1 MTEAPD
7 SLWSIDLFRCESA
20 ILRSHWV
27 LVVMDHYTRRI
38 VGFGIHAGTVDGRAL
53 CRMFTHAIRGLSRPT
68 RLSSDHD
75 PLSRFHPWC
84 ANLRVLQVTEVKSV
98 PYVPLSHP
106 FVERLI
112 GTLRRECVDQLL
124 FWSASDLADKLVAFQ
139 DFYNAHRAH
148 ASLDGRTPR
157 PDTKGCRTARP
168 LPMGRALPWS
178 LSDADRGV
186 TSDQRRRW
194 RAGRR
199 ARVRRLSRHSRAVRQ
214 LHALLMPSRQ
224 RRGGLP
230 AHGTR
235 RSNDV
240 GFLRIRHPH
249 PHQIRTWRFPP
260 SGSSADVAR
269 DSRATTVRSCGDM
282 IRRRRSA
289 GHGSLRTITPTRAAF
304 ARPGPG
310 GYPFPGVIARMQ
322 PSDSLIPIGL
332 GSGRPLPSAYPGAR
346 ATRSNEGL
354 PGVRAVLF
362 QRAVVVDPAGCG
374 ALLAHGAG
382 PAVAFRLHEALGTQ
396 EDVVSRLQGLRPTRS
411 RTYAS
416 ATALPRSPQGSLP
429 AWVGW
434 PLTGR
439 GSHPLD
445 DTQGFM
451 TYSSI
456 PLDRPAWPHHA
467 TTPRHV
473 PEEPAEAVS
482 GEGWRKD
489 ISCRSVYPEKSSRMS
504 IASA

>member
-1 MTEAPD
+1 M
-7 SLWSIDLFRCESA
+7 
-20 ILRSHWV
+20 
-27 LVVMDHYTRRI
+27 RI
-38 VGFGIHAGTVDGRAL
+38 VAGQFRFSSSPGGSL
-53 CRMFTHAIRGLSRPT
+53 PRG
-68 RLSSDHD
+68 
-75 PLSRFHPWC
+75 
-84 ANLRVLQVTEVKSV
+84 
-98 PYVPLSHP
+98 
-106 FVERLI
+106 
-112 GTLRRECVDQLL
+112 
-124 FWSASDLADKLVAFQ
+124 
-139 DFYNAHRAH
+139 
-148 ASLDGRTPR
+148 
-157 PDTKGCRTARP
+157 
-168 LPMGRALPWS
+168 
-178 LSDADRGV
+178 
-186 TSDQRRRW
+186 
-194 RAGRR
+194 
-199 ARVRRLSRHSRAVRQ
+199 
-214 LHALLMPSRQ
+214 
-224 RRGGLP
+224 
-230 AHGTR
+230 
-235 RSNDV
+235 
-240 GFLRIRHPH
+240 

-269 DSRATTVRSCGDM
+269 GSRATTVRSCGDM

-382 PAVAFRLHEALGTQ
+382 TAVAFRLHEALGTQ
-396 EDVVSRLQGLRPTRS
+396 EDVISRLQGLRPTRS

-451 TYSSI
+451 TYPSI

-467 TTPRHV
+467 PTRV
-473 PEEPAEAVS
+473 PGKPGQGGQDAV
-482 GEGWRKD
+482 
-489 ISCRSVYPEKSSRMS
+489 M
-504 IASA
+504 

>member
-1 MTEAPD
+1 MRGRPIKRT
-7 SLWSIDLFRCESA
+7 
-20 ILRSHWV
+20 LRPHRHIAAANEGP
-27 LVVMDHYTRRI
+27 VV
-38 VGFGIHAGTVDGRAL
+38 GRPV
-53 CRMFTHAIRGLSRPT
+53 RHAIFRLVRGMDL
-68 RLSSDHD
+68 RL
-75 PLSRFHPWC
+75 HPC
-84 ANLRVLQVTEVKSV
+84 SV
-98 PYVPLSHP
+98 APAEGP
-106 FVERLI
+106 EKR
-112 GTLRRECVDQLL
+112 G
-124 FWSASDLADKLVAFQ
+124 
-139 DFYNAHRAH
+139 
-148 ASLDGRTPR
+148 
-157 PDTKGCRTARP
+157 AR
-168 LPMGRALPWS
+168 
-178 LSDADRGV
+178 
-186 TSDQRRRW
+186 
-194 RAGRR
+194 
-199 ARVRRLSRHSRAVRQ
+199 
-214 LHALLMPSRQ
+214 
-224 RRGGLP
+224 
-230 AHGTR
+230 
-235 RSNDV
+235 
-240 GFLRIRHPH
+240 RHPQWVFSSSPGGSLPRG

-269 DSRATTVRSCGDM
+269 GSRATTVRSCGDM

-467 TTPRHV
+467 TTPPSAIAAR
-473 PEEPAEAVS
+473 PSIPA
-482 GEGWRKD
+482 
-489 ISCRSVYPEKSSRMS
+489 
-504 IASA
+504 

>member
-1 MTEAPD
+1 MSD
-7 SLWSIDLFRCESA
+7 SYNNTGRCQCTGSGQRCGSCGGSQE
-20 ILRSHWV
+20 V
-27 LVVMDHYTRRI
+27 
-38 VGFGIHAGTVDGRAL
+38 RAKPP
-53 CRMFTHAIRGLSRPT
+53 H
-68 RLSSDHD
+68 
-75 PLSRFHPWC
+75 
-84 ANLRVLQVTEVKSV
+84 
-98 PYVPLSHP
+98 
-106 FVERLI
+106 
-112 GTLRRECVDQLL
+112 
-124 FWSASDLADKLVAFQ
+124 
-139 DFYNAHRAH
+139 
-148 ASLDGRTPR
+148 
-157 PDTKGCRTARP
+157 
-168 LPMGRALPWS
+168 
-178 LSDADRGV
+178 
-186 TSDQRRRW
+186 
-194 RAGRR
+194 
-199 ARVRRLSRHSRAVRQ
+199 
-214 LHALLMPSRQ
+214 PSRVFSSSP
-224 RRGGLP
+224 GGDHSP
-230 AHGTR
+230 EA
-235 RSNDV
+235 
-240 GFLRIRHPH
+240 

-269 DSRATTVRSCGDM
+269 GSRATTVRSCGDM

-310 GYPFPGVIARMQ
+310 GYPFPGVIARMP

-467 TTPRHV
+467 TTPRSTQNPYLSVALDTSHSSSFDQRRRG
-473 PEEPAEAVS
+473 S
-482 GEGWRKD
+482 GLSQLLAPPGFPVRFTAT
-489 ISCRSVYPEKSSRMS
+489 SVRRWLGRPTNWLARIRQSIHSASRRLKSF
-504 IASA
+504 

>member
-1 MTEAPD
+1 
-7 SLWSIDLFRCESA
+7 
-20 ILRSHWV
+20 
-27 LVVMDHYTRRI
+27 
-38 VGFGIHAGTVDGRAL
+38 
-53 CRMFTHAIRGLSRPT
+53 
-68 RLSSDHD
+68 
-75 PLSRFHPWC
+75 
-84 ANLRVLQVTEVKSV
+84 
-98 PYVPLSHP
+98 
-106 FVERLI
+106 
-112 GTLRRECVDQLL
+112 
-124 FWSASDLADKLVAFQ
+124 
-139 DFYNAHRAH
+139 
-148 ASLDGRTPR
+148 
-157 PDTKGCRTARP
+157 
-168 LPMGRALPWS
+168 
-178 LSDADRGV
+178 
-186 TSDQRRRW
+186 
-194 RAGRR
+194 
-199 ARVRRLSRHSRAVRQ
+199 
-214 LHALLMPSRQ
+214 
-224 RRGGLP
+224 
-230 AHGTR
+230 
-235 RSNDV
+235 
-240 GFLRIRHPH
+240 
-249 PHQIRTWRFPP
+249 
-260 SGSSADVAR
+260 
-269 DSRATTVRSCGDM
+269 M

-374 ALLAHGAG
+374 ALLAHDAE

-396 EDVVSRLQGLRPTRS
+396 EDVVSRLRGLRPTRS

-467 TTPRHV
+467 TTPLAWAMTQNNLGNALWALGERESGTERLEQAVAAYTEALQERTRERV
-473 PEEPAEAVS
+473 PLEWAMTQKNLGRAIQILRERGS
-482 GEGWRKD
+482 
-489 ISCRSVYPEKSSRMS
+489 
-504 IASA
+504 AS

>member
-1 MTEAPD
+1 MVDEPQGQSGLDGETRVAPLPASPATPAGRPGRD
-7 SLWSIDLFRCESA
+7 RFRGQPHRHIAAANEG
-20 ILRSHWV
+20 L
-27 LVVMDHYTRRI
+27 I
-38 VGFGIHAGTVDGRAL
+38 VGRSVRHAVLRL
-53 CRMFTHAIRGLSRPT
+53 IRGM
-68 RLSSDHD
+68 
-75 PLSRFHPWC
+75 
-84 ANLRVLQVTEVKSV
+84 NLRLHPCSV
-98 PYVPLSHP
+98 APAEGP
-106 FVERLI
+106 EKR
-112 GTLRRECVDQLL
+112 G
-124 FWSASDLADKLVAFQ
+124 
-139 DFYNAHRAH
+139 
-148 ASLDGRTPR
+148 
-157 PDTKGCRTARP
+157 AR
-168 LPMGRALPWS
+168 
-178 LSDADRGV
+178 
-186 TSDQRRRW
+186 
-194 RAGRR
+194 
-199 ARVRRLSRHSRAVRQ
+199 RHSQWVFSSSPGGS
-214 LHALLMPSRQ
+214 LP
-224 RRGGLP
+224 RG
-230 AHGTR
+230 
-235 RSNDV
+235 
-240 GFLRIRHPH
+240 

-269 DSRATTVRSCGDM
+269 GSRATTVRSCGDM

-332 GSGRPLPSAYPGAR
+332 GSGRPLPLAYPGAR

-456 PLDRPAWPHHA
+456 PLDRPAWPHRA
-467 TTPRHV
+467 TTRV
-473 PEEPAEAVS
+473 PGKPGQGGQDAV
-482 GEGWRKD
+482 
-489 ISCRSVYPEKSSRMS
+489 M
-504 IASA
+504 

>member
-1 MTEAPD
+1 
-7 SLWSIDLFRCESA
+7 
-20 ILRSHWV
+20 
-27 LVVMDHYTRRI
+27 
-38 VGFGIHAGTVDGRAL
+38 
-53 CRMFTHAIRGLSRPT
+53 
-68 RLSSDHD
+68 
-75 PLSRFHPWC
+75 
-84 ANLRVLQVTEVKSV
+84 
-98 PYVPLSHP
+98 
-106 FVERLI
+106 
-112 GTLRRECVDQLL
+112 
-124 FWSASDLADKLVAFQ
+124 
-139 DFYNAHRAH
+139 
-148 ASLDGRTPR
+148 
-157 PDTKGCRTARP
+157 
-168 LPMGRALPWS
+168 
-178 LSDADRGV
+178 
-186 TSDQRRRW
+186 
-194 RAGRR
+194 
-199 ARVRRLSRHSRAVRQ
+199 
-214 LHALLMPSRQ
+214 
-224 RRGGLP
+224 
-230 AHGTR
+230 
-235 RSNDV
+235 
-240 GFLRIRHPH
+240 
-249 PHQIRTWRFPP
+249 
-260 SGSSADVAR
+260 
-269 DSRATTVRSCGDM
+269 M

-374 ALLAHGAG
+374 ALLVHGAG

-456 PLDRPAWPHHA
+456 PLNRPAWPHHA
-467 TTPRHV
+467 PTPRDG
-473 PEEPAEAVS
+473 ARC
-482 GEGWRKD
+482 GWRRETTVSTPSPAQHEWGVRRGTC
-489 ISCRSVYPEKSSRMS
+489 SCVAVEHVVCS
-504 IASA
+504 

>member
-1 MTEAPD
+1 
-7 SLWSIDLFRCESA
+7 
-20 ILRSHWV
+20 
-27 LVVMDHYTRRI
+27 
-38 VGFGIHAGTVDGRAL
+38 
-53 CRMFTHAIRGLSRPT
+53 
-68 RLSSDHD
+68 
-75 PLSRFHPWC
+75 
-84 ANLRVLQVTEVKSV
+84 
-98 PYVPLSHP
+98 
-106 FVERLI
+106 
-112 GTLRRECVDQLL
+112 
-124 FWSASDLADKLVAFQ
+124 
-139 DFYNAHRAH
+139 
-148 ASLDGRTPR
+148 
-157 PDTKGCRTARP
+157 
-168 LPMGRALPWS
+168 
-178 LSDADRGV
+178 
-186 TSDQRRRW
+186 
-194 RAGRR
+194 
-199 ARVRRLSRHSRAVRQ
+199 
-214 LHALLMPSRQ
+214 
-224 RRGGLP
+224 
-230 AHGTR
+230 
-235 RSNDV
+235 
-240 GFLRIRHPH
+240 
-249 PHQIRTWRFPP
+249 
-260 SGSSADVAR
+260 
-269 DSRATTVRSCGDM
+269 M

-289 GHGSLRTITPTRAAF
+289 GHGSFRTITPTRAAF

-456 PLDRPAWPHHA
+456 PLDRPAWPHHGNNA
-467 TTPRHV
+467 PPFNRWQQPDQYAGSLGRRAGAGPRTRDRV
-473 PEEPAEAVS
+473 NRRPVTRA
-482 GEGWRKD
+482 WRD
-489 ISCRSVYPEKSSRMS
+489 ESSPHPRQNLS
-504 IASA
+504 SHQQLDTAASLLLD

>member
-1 MTEAPD
+1 MQAKP
-7 SLWSIDLFRCESA
+7 
-20 ILRSHWV
+20 
-27 LVVMDHYTRRI
+27 
-38 VGFGIHAGTVDGRAL
+38 
-53 CRMFTHAIRGLSRPT
+53 P
-68 RLSSDHD
+68 
-75 PLSRFHPWC
+75 
-84 ANLRVLQVTEVKSV
+84 
-98 PYVPLSHP
+98 
-106 FVERLI
+106 
-112 GTLRRECVDQLL
+112 
-124 FWSASDLADKLVAFQ
+124 
-139 DFYNAHRAH
+139 
-148 ASLDGRTPR
+148 
-157 PDTKGCRTARP
+157 
-168 LPMGRALPWS
+168 
-178 LSDADRGV
+178 
-186 TSDQRRRW
+186 
-194 RAGRR
+194 
-199 ARVRRLSRHSRAVRQ
+199 
-214 LHALLMPSRQ
+214 
-224 RRGGLP
+224 
-230 AHGTR
+230 
-235 RSNDV
+235 
-240 GFLRIRHPH
+240 HPH
-249 PHQIRTWRFPP
+249 RVFSSSPGGSLPRGPHQIRTWRFPP

-269 DSRATTVRSCGDM
+269 GSRATTVRSCGDM

-467 TTPRHV
+467 TTPTVREIAVIPAIKRGSNQAQLTQRLSHGQLRALDQPDEFVLLGGRPSHV
-473 PEEPAEAVS
+473 PLSESEAVTPFFS
-482 GEGWRKD
+482 SRFSSTNSATTCLSRPF
-489 ISCRSVYPEKSSRMS
+489 SCRKSVTSVDVASRVVS
-504 IASA
+504 PTSRFLPASRNSLLHR

>member
-1 MTEAPD
+1 
-7 SLWSIDLFRCESA
+7 
-20 ILRSHWV
+20 
-27 LVVMDHYTRRI
+27 
-38 VGFGIHAGTVDGRAL
+38 
-53 CRMFTHAIRGLSRPT
+53 
-68 RLSSDHD
+68 
-75 PLSRFHPWC
+75 
-84 ANLRVLQVTEVKSV
+84 
-98 PYVPLSHP
+98 
-106 FVERLI
+106 
-112 GTLRRECVDQLL
+112 
-124 FWSASDLADKLVAFQ
+124 
-139 DFYNAHRAH
+139 
-148 ASLDGRTPR
+148 
-157 PDTKGCRTARP
+157 
-168 LPMGRALPWS
+168 
-178 LSDADRGV
+178 
-186 TSDQRRRW
+186 
-194 RAGRR
+194 
-199 ARVRRLSRHSRAVRQ
+199 
-214 LHALLMPSRQ
+214 
-224 RRGGLP
+224 
-230 AHGTR
+230 
-235 RSNDV
+235 
-240 GFLRIRHPH
+240 
-249 PHQIRTWRFPP
+249 
-260 SGSSADVAR
+260 
-269 DSRATTVRSCGDM
+269 M

-289 GHGSLRTITPTRAAF
+289 GHGSLRTITPTRTAF

-310 GYPFPGVIARMQ
+310 GSPFPGVIARMQ

-382 PAVAFRLHEALGTQ
+382 TAVAFRLHEALGTQ

-467 TTPRHV
+467 TTPRPDAALRQASGGSKGSEDYHSR
-473 PEEPAEAVS
+473 EAGAAASITQKTGPSVVS
-482 GEGWRKD
+482 RERDSLGESPRD
-489 ISCRSVYPEKSSRMS
+489 TD
-504 IASA
+504 

>member
-1 MTEAPD
+1 
-7 SLWSIDLFRCESA
+7 
-20 ILRSHWV
+20 
-27 LVVMDHYTRRI
+27 
-38 VGFGIHAGTVDGRAL
+38 
-53 CRMFTHAIRGLSRPT
+53 
-68 RLSSDHD
+68 
-75 PLSRFHPWC
+75 
-84 ANLRVLQVTEVKSV
+84 
-98 PYVPLSHP
+98 
-106 FVERLI
+106 
-112 GTLRRECVDQLL
+112 
-124 FWSASDLADKLVAFQ
+124 
-139 DFYNAHRAH
+139 
-148 ASLDGRTPR
+148 
-157 PDTKGCRTARP
+157 
-168 LPMGRALPWS
+168 
-178 LSDADRGV
+178 
-186 TSDQRRRW
+186 
-194 RAGRR
+194 
-199 ARVRRLSRHSRAVRQ
+199 
-214 LHALLMPSRQ
+214 
-224 RRGGLP
+224 
-230 AHGTR
+230 
-235 RSNDV
+235 
-240 GFLRIRHPH
+240 
-249 PHQIRTWRFPP
+249 
-260 SGSSADVAR
+260 
-269 DSRATTVRSCGDM
+269 M

-467 TTPRHV
+467 TTP
-473 PEEPAEAVS
+473 
-482 GEGWRKD
+482 
-489 ISCRSVYPEKSSRMS
+489 
-504 IASA
+504 

>member
-1 MTEAPD
+1 
-7 SLWSIDLFRCESA
+7 
-20 ILRSHWV
+20 
-27 LVVMDHYTRRI
+27 
-38 VGFGIHAGTVDGRAL
+38 
-53 CRMFTHAIRGLSRPT
+53 
-68 RLSSDHD
+68 
-75 PLSRFHPWC
+75 
-84 ANLRVLQVTEVKSV
+84 
-98 PYVPLSHP
+98 
-106 FVERLI
+106 
-112 GTLRRECVDQLL
+112 
-124 FWSASDLADKLVAFQ
+124 
-139 DFYNAHRAH
+139 
-148 ASLDGRTPR
+148 
-157 PDTKGCRTARP
+157 
-168 LPMGRALPWS
+168 
-178 LSDADRGV
+178 
-186 TSDQRRRW
+186 
-194 RAGRR
+194 
-199 ARVRRLSRHSRAVRQ
+199 
-214 LHALLMPSRQ
+214 
-224 RRGGLP
+224 
-230 AHGTR
+230 
-235 RSNDV
+235 
-240 GFLRIRHPH
+240 
-249 PHQIRTWRFPP
+249 
-260 SGSSADVAR
+260 
-269 DSRATTVRSCGDM
+269 M

-467 TTPRHV
+467 PTPRSTPIAARLKCDATSSAWTRLRRNDYLQITV
-473 PEEPAEAVS
+473 QEPW
-482 GEGWRKD
+482 GDTRRRKRC
-489 ISCRSVYPEKSSRMS
+489 STSYLSTGCANE
-504 IASA
+504 